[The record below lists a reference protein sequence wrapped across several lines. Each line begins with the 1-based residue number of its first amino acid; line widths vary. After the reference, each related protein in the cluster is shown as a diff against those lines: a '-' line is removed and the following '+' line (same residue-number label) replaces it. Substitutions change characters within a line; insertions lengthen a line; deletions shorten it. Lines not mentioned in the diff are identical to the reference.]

1 MTGFKSKTVRTITV
15 SKRTRTPS
23 SMPIPSSVFD
33 AFEAHVQSARAAH
46 ERRKASA
53 AFCNVVDDRET
64 RETLSVEQ
72 TLGRR
77 QPQDVF
83 AGDVHLRTM
92 RTLLSLVDERG
103 WERSAHQCQFHA
115 SFEKCVARVL
125 YKKDDEWKTQRPAIM
140 HRNNWDRCS
149 SEVMISTPRRFG
161 KTFSIAIFTACLALS
176 VGCEIGAAAAVAT
189 ACARAWRASG
199 RV

>member
-83 AGDVHLRTM
+83 SGDVHLRTM

-103 WERSAHQCQFHA
+103 WERYAY
-115 SFEKCVARVL
+115 SFF
-125 YKKDDEWKTQRPAIM
+125 RPA
-140 HRNNWDRCS
+140 RSDQ
-149 SEVMISTPRRFG
+149 P
-161 KTFSIAIFTACLALS
+161 
-176 VGCEIGAAAAVAT
+176 
-189 ACARAWRASG
+189 
-199 RV
+199 